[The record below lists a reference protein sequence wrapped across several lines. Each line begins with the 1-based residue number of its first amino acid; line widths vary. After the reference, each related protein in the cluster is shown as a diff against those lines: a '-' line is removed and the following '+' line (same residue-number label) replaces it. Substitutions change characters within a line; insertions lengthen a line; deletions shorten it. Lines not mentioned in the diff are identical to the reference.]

1 MENKKEKEIY
11 LWSKTKKIYLETDG
25 TQTKLFIDEQ
35 EYQEFEENKTP
46 KVLSKEK
53 LENTGKEQARS
64 YYQNALKNYV
74 FSNLVILSGAGSSV
88 KIGSSN
94 DGNGGLTM
102 GKLWEELN
110 QGDKLLNFNDFT
122 TQSGYDTRDSKG
134 ELIRDLEKLLD
145 AANRNQVVHP
155 ELSAQITIIKK
166 FLIKKCTLELGESK
180 THETFLRK
188 ITKRKMKDSRVK
200 LFTLNYDSLW
210 EQAANKDRFTI
221 IDGFNYASPR
231 YFDGQMFDY
240 DIVIR
245 EGNRIKEENSFV
257 PKLFHLYKVHGS
269 LNWYRQ
275 NGEIVQ
281 KDFDLTDNGKNVGDI
296 DADRLIVFPSD
307 NKYEQSYEQPYFEM
321 MSRFQRALRLENTL
335 LITIGFSFLDKH
347 ISSVIEESLKQNS
360 SLNLVVVD
368 PSISIE
374 KHNWERIFRYTKAD
388 NRTLLVGETFQ
399 EFAQEYPD
407 NNSFEQEDLGAN
419 FARIV
424 KQALNH

>member
-1 MENKKEKEIY
+1 MKNTYY
-11 LWSKTKKIYLETDG
+11 LYSKSKKIHLQSNENEF
-25 TQTKLFIDEQ
+25 KLFIDGQ
-35 EYQEFEENKTP
+35 EYQEFNEDKTL
-46 KVLSKEK
+46 KILSKEA
-53 LENTGKEQARS
+53 LEGIGKKQARS
-64 YYQNALKNYV
+64 YYQNALKNYI
-74 FSNLVILSGAGSSV
+74 FSNFVILSGAGSSV
-88 KIGSSN
+88 GIGNSN
-94 DGNGGLTM
+94 DGSGGLTM

-110 QGDKLLNFNDFT
+110 KNELLDFKDFINK
-122 TQSGYDTRDSKG
+122 SGYSIRDSEG
-134 ELIRDLEKLLD
+134 ELIWDLEKLLD
-145 AANRNQVVHP
+145 AANRNQVMHP
-155 ELSAQITIIKK
+155 ELSEQITIIKK
-166 FLIKKCTLELGESK
+166 FLIKKCTLELGNSE
-180 THETFLRK
+180 THKDFLRK

-240 DIVIR
+240 DIVVR

-269 LNWYRQ
+269 LNWYRH

-281 KDFDLTDNGKNVGDI
+281 KDFDLTDNRKDVIDI

-368 PSISIE
+368 PYISIE
-374 KHNWERIFRYTKAD
+374 KDNWERIFRYTEAD
-388 NRTLLVGETFQ
+388 NRTLLIGETFQ
-399 EFAQEYPD
+399 QFAQEYPD

-424 KQALNH
+424 KQVLNQ

>member
-1 MENKKEKEIY
+1 MENKKEKKIY
-11 LWSKTKKIYLETDG
+11 LWSKTKKIYLETDE

-35 EYQEFEENKTP
+35 EYQEFDEIETP

-53 LENTGKEQARS
+53 LEGTGKKQARS

-88 KIGSSN
+88 GIGSSN
-94 DGNGGLTM
+94 DGSGGLTM
-102 GKLWEELN
+102 GKLWEELKTG
-110 QGDKLLNFNDFT
+110 QLLNFHDFIDK
-122 TQSGYDTRDSKG
+122 SGYDLKDPGG
-134 ELIRDLEKLLD
+134 ELLWDLEKLLD
-145 AANRNQVVHP
+145 AANRNKVVHP

-166 FLIKKCTLELGESK
+166 FLIKKCTLELGIHE
-180 THETFLRK
+180 THEIFLRK

-368 PSISIE
+368 PFISIE
-374 KHNWERIFRYTKAD
+374 KDNWERIFRYAEAD
-388 NRTLLVGETFQ
+388 NRTLLISETFQ
-399 EFAQEYPD
+399 DFAQEYPD

-424 KQALNH
+424 KHALNQ